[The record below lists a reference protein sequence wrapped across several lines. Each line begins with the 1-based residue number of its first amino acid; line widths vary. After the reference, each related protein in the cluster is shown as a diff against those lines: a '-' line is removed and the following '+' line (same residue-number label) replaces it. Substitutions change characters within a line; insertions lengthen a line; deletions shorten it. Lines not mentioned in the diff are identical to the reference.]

1 MGRVVFFLVRVVLGM
16 AFLGAL
22 GLAGL
27 LYYPDPLF
35 RYHVESGR
43 LSLLSDEPF
52 DAERGR
58 DILNAVDV
66 RLRAS
71 TLDDGVTRHA
81 IVIANTE
88 WRRRLV
94 FILNGRAAGLNY
106 APLTHAVFLRHA
118 DVSTNR
124 LYRANGQQAPPPRTL
139 VYYAAHEIGHT
150 MAKSYLGFFAH
161 ARAPRW
167 IVEGVADYI
176 GFAGRVDVEDLK
188 RAVTAHDPT
197 LDPRSGYY
205 ARYRLLVADLIQNHG
220 WTVERILRSNMP
232 QAEAERIVF
241 GGT

>member
-22 GLAGL
+22 SVAGL

-94 FILNGRAAGLNY
+94 FLWNGGAAGVNY
-106 APLTHAVFLRHA
+106 APLTHAVFLRHS
-118 DVSTNR
+118 DVSANR
-124 LYRANGQQAPPPRTL
+124 VYGPSGRPAAPPRTL
-139 VYYAAHEIGHT
+139 IYYASHEIGHT
-150 MAKSYLGFFAH
+150 LAKSYLGFAGN

-167 IVEGVADYI
+167 VREGVADYI
-176 GFAGRVDVEDLK
+176 AFAGRVDVDALK
-188 RAVTAHDPT
+188 RAVAAHDPT

-205 ARYRLLVADLIQNHG
+205 ACYRLLVADLIQNHG